1 MRTWTQTFPHF
12 SETDIMQHLLF
23 YMISVPCCI
32 LSNVEISVRV
42 KLKFTV
48 LYCTVIVLVMG

>member
-12 SETDIMQHLLF
+12 SETDIMVAALAFLHDQCTL
-23 YMISVPCCI
+23 